1 METTAPAASLPKA
14 SSLADASADRRA
26 KVAEAM
32 QRVMTLPMVDLVD
45 TSMVL
50 GVGRSCAYAAAEKGD
65 IPSVRIGN
73 KLRVPTSALR
83 EMLKLPQAP
92 TDKVA
97 A

>member
-1 METTAPAASLPKA
+1 MEATASAVSLPQA
-14 SSLADASADRRA
+14 SSLANASADHRA

-45 TSMVL
+45 TSVVL

-92 TDKVA
+92 AQKLVA
-97 A
+97 